1 MNPIN
6 SKIISKA
13 RGLDKAR
20 FHPLIAIATGL
31 ATLLARMSTL
41 QAQPISVSNYSFE
54 SQLVNPMVFPVDFRL
69 DSWQKAPK
77 PGYFTDSPQLT
88 WNQTVGM
95 FNGTLQNPYS
105 NLVGNQAAYM
115 LSLPGAGIF
124 QDNQSTDWNG
134 AVSGLNASFQI
145 GYAYQLTLGVF
156 GKSMVENYSSMQL
169 SLYYRDGADMV
180 TVGVPTTITFNSI
193 TFNPAGPSTLVD
205 YSVITPVV
213 QAGDAWAGKNIG
225 VRIDSALGT
234 GDGYWDMDNV
244 RLTAVPEPA
253 SLSMLAIGFGGILL
267 ARTRSRRDA

>member
-1 MNPIN
+1 MCALA
-6 SKIISKA
+6 KIRIH
-13 RGLDKAR
+13 R
-20 FHPLIAIATGL
+20 LIAIATGL
-31 ATLLARMSTL
+31 ATLLAGMGTL
-41 QAQPISVSNYSFE
+41 QAQPISVSNHSFE
-54 SQLVNPMVFPVDFRL
+54 SQLVNPMVFPVDFRI

-77 PGYFTDSPQLT
+77 PGYFNDSPQLT
-88 WNQTVGM
+88 WDQTVGM

-145 GYAYQLTLGVF
+145 GYGYQLTLGVF
-156 GKSMVENYSSMQL
+156 GKSMAENYSSMQL
-169 SLYYRDGADMV
+169 SLYYRDGANMV
-180 TVGVPTTITFNSI
+180 TVGAPTTITFSST
-193 TFNPAGPSTLVD
+193 TFNPAGPFALVD
-205 YSVITPVV
+205 YSVNIPVV
-213 QAGDAWAGKNIG
+213 QTGDAWAGKNIG

-253 SLSMLAIGFGGILL
+253 SLNLLAIGFGGILL
-267 ARTRSRRDA
+267 ARIRARRQA